1 MALTASR
8 ELNRFV
14 DQELRSFSVAAAAR
28 VFKGAFVGVE
38 RSTGHVR
45 NLQPG
50 DLFAGIAYEEV
61 DNSNGSAGEV
71 SVRLYTQGDFVLTT
85 NNATQSWVGSAVY
98 AIDDDKT
105 TVQPAQGQSFV
116 GVLMAVL
123 GTNLGIVRIMPA
135 GAQQVE
141 HAVQVPLV
149 SSTTQDNMVPVM
161 VTQRAIKVISVEV
174 SFLTVP
180 DQGLLDVGTTVA
192 DPDDVVNAFNLAT
205 LSSNVP
211 TLLPPVFR
219 DIAKGQVVWAKVGQ
233 AGTTAGDGG
242 VLSLRYIEVP

>member
-28 VFKGAFVGVE
+28 VFKGAIVGIE

-50 DLFAGIAYEEV
+50 DMFAGIAYEEI
-61 DNSNGSAGEV
+61 DNTNGSAGEV

-85 NNATQSWVGSAVY
+85 NNATQAWIGSALY
-98 AIDDDKT
+98 ALDDDRT
-105 TVQPAQGQSFV
+105 SVLPSQGASFV
-116 GVLMAVL
+116 GVLMAVI
-123 GTNLGIVRIMPA
+123 GTNLGIVRIMPT

-141 HAVQVPLV
+141 HALQVPLI
-149 SSTTQDNMVPVM
+149 SSTTQDSMVPVM

-174 SFLTVP
+174 SFLTIP
-180 DQGLLDVGTTVA
+180 DQGLLNVGTTVA
-192 DPDDVVNAFNLAT
+192 DPDELVNAFDLANLT
-205 LSSNVP
+205 TNVP
-211 TLLPPVFR
+211 TLLVPVFR
-219 DIAKGQVVWAKVGQ
+219 DIAKGQVVWAKIGQ
-233 AGTTAGDGG
+233 ASTAAGDGG
-242 VLSLRYIEVP
+242 VLSLRYVEVP

>member
-28 VFKGAFVGVE
+28 VFKGAIVGVE

-50 DLFAGIAYEEV
+50 DMFAGIAYEEI
-61 DNSNGSAGEV
+61 DNTNGSAGEV

-85 NNATQSWVGSAVY
+85 NNAIQTFVGSAIY
-98 AIDDDKT
+98 ALDDDAT
-105 TVQPAQGQSFV
+105 TVVPTLGASFV
-116 GVLMAVL
+116 GVLMAVI
-123 GTNLGIVRIMPA
+123 GTNLGIVRIMPV

-141 HAVQVPLV
+141 HALQIPLV
-149 SSTTQDNMVPVM
+149 SSTTQASMVPVM
-161 VTQRAIKVISVEV
+161 VTQRAIKVISAEV

-180 DQGLLDVGTTVA
+180 DQGVLDVGTTVS
-192 DPDDVVNAFNLAT
+192 DPDELVNVFNLANLT
-205 LSSNVP
+205 TNVP
-211 TLLPPVFR
+211 TLLPLVFR

-233 AGTTAGDGG
+233 ASTTAGDGG

>member
-14 DQELRSFSVAAAAR
+14 DQELRSFSVAATAH

-50 DLFAGIAYEEV
+50 DMFAGIAYEEI
-61 DNSNGSAGEV
+61 DNTNGSAGEV

-85 NNATQSWVGSAVY
+85 NNATQAWIGSALY
-98 AIDDDKT
+98 ALDDDRT
-105 TVQPAQGQSFV
+105 SVLPSQGASFV
-116 GVLMAVL
+116 GVLMAVI
-123 GTNLGIVRIMPA
+123 GTNLGIVRIMPT

-141 HAVQVPLV
+141 HALQVPLI
-149 SSTTQDNMVPVM
+149 SSTTQDSMVPVM

-174 SFLTVP
+174 SFLTIP
-180 DQGLLDVGTTVA
+180 DQGLLNVGTTVA
-192 DPDDVVNAFNLAT
+192 DPDELVNAFDLANLT
-205 LSSNVP
+205 TNVP
-211 TLLPPVFR
+211 TLLVPVFR
-219 DIAKGQVVWAKVGQ
+219 DIAKGQVVWAKIGQ
-233 AGTTAGDGG
+233 ASTTAGDGG
-242 VLSLRYIEVP
+242 VLSLRYVEVP

>member
-14 DQELRSFSVAAAAR
+14 DQELRSFSVAAAAK
-28 VFKGAFVGVE
+28 VFKGAIVGVE

-45 NLQPG
+45 NLQAG
-50 DLFAGIAYEEV
+50 DTFAGIAYEEV
-61 DNSNGSAGEV
+61 DNTNGSAGEV

-85 NNATQSWVGSAVY
+85 NGATQTWVGSAIY
-98 AIDDDKT
+98 AVDDEAT
-105 TVQPAQGQSFV
+105 TVSPSQGASFV

-123 GTNLGIVRIMPA
+123 GTNLGIVRIMPV

-141 HAVQVPLV
+141 HALQIPLV
-149 SSTTQDNMVPVM
+149 SSTSQASMVPVM
-161 VTQRAIKVISVEV
+161 VTQRAIKVMSVEV

-192 DPDDVVNAFNLAT
+192 DPDELVNAFNLAT
-205 LSSNVP
+205 LASNVA
-211 TLLPPVFR
+211 TLLVPVLR

-233 AGTTAGDGG
+233 ASATAGDGG
-242 VLSLRYIEVP
+242 LLSLRYVEVP

>member
-14 DQELRSFSVAAAAR
+14 DQELRSFSVAAAAH

-50 DLFAGIAYEEV
+50 DMFAGIAYEEI
-61 DNSNGSAGEV
+61 DNTNGSAGEV

-85 NNATQSWVGSAVY
+85 NNATQAWIGSALY
-98 AIDDDKT
+98 ALDDDRT
-105 TVQPAQGQSFV
+105 SVLPSQGASFV
-116 GVLMAVL
+116 GVLMAVI
-123 GTNLGIVRIMPA
+123 GTNLGIVRIMPT

-141 HAVQVPLV
+141 HALQVPLI
-149 SSTTQDNMVPVM
+149 SSTTQDSMVPVM

-174 SFLTVP
+174 SFLTIP
-180 DQGLLDVGTTVA
+180 DQGLLNVGTTVA
-192 DPDDVVNAFNLAT
+192 DPDELVNAFDLANLT
-205 LSSNVP
+205 TNVP
-211 TLLPPVFR
+211 TLLVPVFR
-219 DIAKGQVVWAKVGQ
+219 DIAKGQVVWAKIGQ
-233 AGTTAGDGG
+233 ASTTAGDGG
-242 VLSLRYIEVP
+242 VLSLRYVEVP